1 MALLCVDA
9 GVAAAQDTASIPCIG
24 QPIHAVIVHASAPTA
39 AALRRIPVLANI
51 AAATHVT
58 THREIIERFLLLHAG
73 DQCEEL
79 RRMESERILRAQ
91 PFLADASVT
100 AIRSQGGAASGEV
113 DLLVETTDEVAFVFE
128 GTIGGGSPF
137 ARFVRF
143 GNANVSGQGVYMAGD
158 WRSGGAY
165 RDGYGGRYVDNQL
178 LGRPYTLILDGR
190 RLPLGSEWET
200 QATHPFYTDIQR
212 IAWQARAGAHDD
224 YVQFGNDRNSSHGL
238 RLARNYFDVGG
249 LVRLGPPG
257 RLSLFGASFSGDDER
272 PGTTPV
278 LITKGGFAPDTGSA
292 LAQQFVDHRIAR
304 VNMLWGVRDIGFRRV
319 RGFDALTATQDLP
332 IGFQFGTL
340 FGRSLSVLGSRDDD
354 VFMSGDLYI
363 GAATRTTALRVQLVG
378 EGRRDNSV
386 GRWDGM
392 LAFGRVIEY
401 LKISPRN
408 TTTGSLEFSG
418 GWRQRVPFRLTLS
431 DPSGGVHGFSGSVT
445 PGGQRIVGRFEH
457 RTFIA
462 RPHRLGDLG
471 VAGFIESGRLWAGDI
486 PYGSNTSPRTSVGVS
501 LLAAVPPAS
510 PRMWRV
516 DLAFPINPE
525 ARGRHVELRVS
536 NGDRS
541 AFALPEPGDVRGT
554 REPSVPPSLFR
565 WP

>member
-9 GVAAAQDTASIPCIG
+9 GAAAAQDTASIPCIG

-39 AALRRIPVLANI
+39 AALRRVPVLANI

-73 DQCEEL
+73 DQCEDL

-91 PFLADASVT
+91 PFIADASVT
-100 AIRSQGGAASGEV
+100 AIPAQGASGQV
-113 DLLVETTDEVAFVFE
+113 DLVVETTDEVAFVFE
-128 GTIGGGSPF
+128 GTIGTGSPF

-165 RDGYGGRYVDNQL
+165 RDGYGARYVDNQL

-200 QATHPFYTDIQR
+200 QAAHPFYTDIQR

-224 YVQFGNDRNSSHGL
+224 YVQFGNDENSSHGL

-278 LITKGGFAPDTGSA
+278 LITKSGFAPDTGSA
-292 LAQQFVDHRIAR
+292 LGQQFVDHRIAR
-304 VNMLWGVRDIGFRRV
+304 VNMLWGVRDIGFQRV

-363 GAATRTTALRVQLVG
+363 GAATRTSALRVQLAG
-378 EGRRDNSV
+378 EGRRDNSL
-386 GRWDGM
+386 GQWDGM

-401 LKISPRN
+401 LKVSPRN

-431 DPSGGVHGFSGSVT
+431 DP
-445 PGGQRIVGRFEH
+445 
-457 RTFIA
+457 
-462 RPHRLGDLG
+462 
-471 VAGFIESGRLWAGDI
+471 
-486 PYGSNTSPRTSVGVS
+486 
-501 LLAAVPPAS
+501 
-510 PRMWRV
+510 
-516 DLAFPINPE
+516 
-525 ARGRHVELRVS
+525 
-536 NGDRS
+536 
-541 AFALPEPGDVRGT
+541 
-554 REPSVPPSLFR
+554 
-565 WP
+565 